1 MANFQDASGNGITKL
16 TLRPGALTLITLWG
30 GGPSGERLIVVCDSQ
45 FTAAIAEIE
54 VSNPRANT
62 RYFQVMPLIPGGT
75 TIRALLNSRDYAAP
89 LNLTVNFLHPHLLN
103 REFYHGTT
111 LKFANE
117 LVLLDIGIQSVPSIR
132 LLDDSEFTDFGK
144 GFYIHPP
151 ANRKLA
157 IDWAKNAASR
167 TGVPWG
173 VATFVLTDQEVDNIS
188 GRRLLFPSKRN
199 HRPSNAPKL
208 FDNQPANW
216 IEFVEFNRHVRTGV
230 QRPKDNDWTDDY
242 SIMVGP
248 IWVQRDSGLPG
259 KLPPFEESIHQI
271 NLGSVGLATLNLPE
285 AKARR
290 FVIHQGNQ

>member
-1 MANFQDASGNGITKL
+1 MANFQDASGKGLTNL
-16 TLRPGALTLITLWG
+16 TLRPGALTVISLWG
-30 GGPSGERLIVVCDSQ
+30 GGPNGERLEVVCGSR
-45 FTAAIAEIE
+45 FTAKVDEIK
-54 VSNPRANT
+54 VSNPRAHT
-62 RYFQVMPLIPGGT
+62 RYFQVIPLVPGGT
-75 TIRALLNSRDYAAP
+75 TIRALLNGGDYSEP
-89 LNLTVNFLHPHLLN
+89 VHLTVNLSAPHLLN

-111 LKFANE
+111 LEFANK
-117 LVLLDIGIQSVPSIR
+117 LVTLDIGVQSVPAMR

-173 VATFVLTDQEVDNIS
+173 VATFVLTDQEIDNIS

-199 HRPSNAPKL
+199 HRPNNAPKL
-208 FDNQPANW
+208 FNNQPANW

-230 QRPKDNDWTDDY
+230 HRPKDNDWTDDY
-242 SIMVGP
+242 SIMRGP

-259 KLPPFEESIHQI
+259 KLPPFAESIHQI
-271 NLGSVGLATLNLPE
+271 NLGISGLAMLNSPE
-285 AKARR
+285 AKSRR
-290 FVIHQGNQ
+290 FVIHEGNQ